1 MKSGVQNPAVNPVQN
16 PKNNYQKGLDGQ
28 NLVQKYLE
36 GRGFE
41 LVCANFQFYWG
52 VKMGEIDLIMAKA
65 GRLHLIEVKTRTN
78 SKFGQIHEQI
88 TKTKLQAL
96 SRAWQ
101 YFIFKN
107 PRFKNAFCQFD
118 AALVQ
123 KVNKNDIFEEA
134 IKGGKNEE
142 ILENHK
148 IEMIFNAYQFDW

>member
-1 MKSGVQNPAVNPVQN
+1 MKINQNNT
-16 PKNNYQKGLDGQ
+16 GLDAEK
-28 NLVQKYLE
+28 LAAIYLMDHGLKILE
-36 GRGFE
+36 RNYHCHF
-41 LVCANFQFYWG
+41 
-52 VKMGEIDLIMAKA
+52 GEIDLIMAKA